1 MPHTVK
7 NSSQHNG
14 LPLDKDS
21 LFVPLC
27 KGGGC
32 LSKYNAPNDSI
43 EDRPL
48 MGENQ
53 DLFVPRAKED
63 RLLKGSKE
71 DRPLMA
77 KSSKQDRP
85 LVGENQEL
93 FVPQGPSSPQR
104 VTVRS

>member
-53 DLFVPRAKED
+53 DLFVPKFQNSPRRATV
-63 RLLKGSKE
+63 
-71 DRPLMA
+71 
-77 KSSKQDRP
+77 Q
-85 LVGENQEL
+85 
-93 FVPQGPSSPQR
+93 SPCQPANAIALTCIFIR
-104 VTVRS
+104 IA